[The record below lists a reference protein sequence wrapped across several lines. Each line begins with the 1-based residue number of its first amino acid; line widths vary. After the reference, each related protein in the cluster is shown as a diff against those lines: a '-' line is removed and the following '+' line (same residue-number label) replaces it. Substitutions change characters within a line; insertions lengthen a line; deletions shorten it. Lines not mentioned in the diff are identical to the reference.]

1 MVSAT
6 MKADIRSEKDINGKI
21 NDSINLFASITEKYL
36 QQKKV
41 AVCERQCSNLILIWV
56 LNLIRVIFLRFHLT
70 PFLVLFSALEFTMP
84 FCVLIHGVVSNALT
98 SFAL

>member
-1 MVSAT
+1 

-36 QQKKV
+36 QHRKV
-41 AVCERQCSNLILIWV
+41 AVSERQCSKLILIWV
-56 LNLIRVIFLRFHLT
+56 LNLIPVIFLGFHLT

-84 FCVLIHGVVSNALT
+84 FCVLIHGVVSKALT
-98 SFAL
+98 SFAP